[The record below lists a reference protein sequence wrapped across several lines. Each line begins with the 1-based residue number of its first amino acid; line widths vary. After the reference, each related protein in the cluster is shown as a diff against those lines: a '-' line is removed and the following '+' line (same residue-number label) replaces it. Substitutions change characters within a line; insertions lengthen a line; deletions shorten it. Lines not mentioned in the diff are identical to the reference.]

1 MPNRQHFYRFFQHSS
16 KGFSLIEVMVAILLL
31 GVVSVAL
38 LSAVS
43 TASKAVFVAEG
54 QASGESLARSEMEY
68 VKSQGYSAAP
78 WSYVLPSETQTSPP
92 DWWDE
97 GDPHALPEDYV
108 NYSVTCNVTPLYAA
122 DNGIQKITVVV
133 SAPSGSVVT
142 LESYRSMR

>member
-1 MPNRQHFYRFFQHSS
+1 MMKGE
-16 KGFSLIEVMVAILLL
+16 KGFSLIEVMIAVLLL
-31 GVVSVAL
+31 GIVSVAL

-43 TASKAVFVAEG
+43 TASRAVFIAEG
-54 QASGESLARSEMEY
+54 QASGESLARSEVEY

-78 WSYVLPSETQTSPP
+78 WSYELPSETPPANPP

-97 GDPHALPEDYV
+97 VSPPHALPEDYV
-108 NYSVTCNVTPLYAA
+108 NYIVTVNVEPLYAT

-133 SAPSGSVVT
+133 SAPSGSTVT